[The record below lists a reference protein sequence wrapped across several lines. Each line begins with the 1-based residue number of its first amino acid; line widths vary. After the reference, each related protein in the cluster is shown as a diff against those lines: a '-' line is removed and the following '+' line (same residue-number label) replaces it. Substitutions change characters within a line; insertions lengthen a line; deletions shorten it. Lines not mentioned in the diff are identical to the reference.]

1 MTEIDNYDKAII
13 SVISENAEL
22 SATDISKIVHLSR
35 TSVTRRIEVL
45 KDRGIVSTTRAEVEY
60 GALGIPMRA
69 LVEVSAPS
77 TSSFKLRD
85 RLLERPEPIQIWAC
99 VGERV
104 IIAEIL
110 VLSTEHLHHF
120 LNWLQSFGDTDTR
133 VVLKTIPP
141 KMSFKDR
148 LEKLQL
154 ENANALAA
162 GSTD

>member
-45 KDRGIVSTTRAEVEY
+45 KDRGIVGTTRAEVDY

-69 LVEVSAPS
+69 IVEVSAPS
-77 TSSFKLRD
+77 SLSFELRD
-85 RLLERPEPIQIWAC
+85 RLLERPEPIRMWVC

-104 IIAEIL
+104 IIAEIV
-110 VLSTEHLHHF
+110 VLSTEHLHCF
-120 LNWLQSFGDTDTR
+120 LNWLQGFGDTDTR
-133 VVLKTIPP
+133 VVLQTIHPT
-141 KMSFKDR
+141 MSVRDR
-148 LEKLQL
+148 LDKLEL
-154 ENANALAA
+154 ENSNALGT
-162 GSTD
+162 GSPD